1 MNRNRFEGKVAL
13 VTGAGSPR
21 GIGRATALALAREG
35 AKVTIT
41 DIVADNVKRVVSELT
56 EISQA
61 IGEVADV
68 RNKDQMVRVVKRTTE
83 ALGGLDILVNVAGL
97 TRPTLFLDI
106 SEEEYDLVLDVNLK
120 GTFLTTQAAVP
131 AMRERWRHNCLSLFS
146 IGAKRRWRFWH
157 IRLQRGQSRHYGL
170 DQGSCS

>member
-1 MNRNRFEGKVAL
+1 MRNRFEGKVAL

-56 EISQA
+56 EISKG

-68 RNKDQMVRVVKRTTE
+68 RNKEQMVRVVRRTTE
-83 ALGGLDILVNVAGL
+83 ALGGLDSLVNVAGL
-97 TRPTLFLDI
+97 TRHTLFLDI
-106 SEEEYDLVLDVNLK
+106 SEEDYDLVLDSNV
-120 GTFLTTQAAVP
+120 
-131 AMRERWRHNCLSLFS
+131 
-146 IGAKRRWRFWH
+146 
-157 IRLQRGQSRHYGL
+157 
-170 DQGSCS
+170 

>member
-1 MNRNRFEGKVAL
+1 MKNRFEGKVAL

-83 ALGGLDILVNVAGL
+83 ALGGA
-97 TRPTLFLDI
+97 RY
-106 SEEEYDLVLDVNLK
+106 SCEC
-120 GTFLTTQAAVP
+120 
-131 AMRERWRHNCLSLFS
+131 RWLNPPYFVSRYL
-146 IGAKRRWRFWH
+146 RRRV
-157 IRLQRGQSRHYGL
+157 
-170 DQGSCS
+170 

>member
-1 MNRNRFEGKVAL
+1 MQRKEGIQVNGNRFEGKVAL

-56 EISQA
+56 EVSQA
-61 IGEVADV
+61 IGAGADV
-68 RNKDQMVRVVKRTTE
+68 RDKDQMVRLGKRTPET
-83 ALGGLDILVNVAGL
+83 LRGLDILVNVAGL

-106 SEEEYDLVLDVNLK
+106 
-120 GTFLTTQAAVP
+120 
-131 AMRERWRHNCLSLFS
+131 
-146 IGAKRRWRFWH
+146 
-157 IRLQRGQSRHYGL
+157 
-170 DQGSCS
+170 

>member
-41 DIVADNVKRVVSELT
+41 DILADNVKRVVSELT
-56 EISQA
+56 EINQA

-68 RNKDQMVRVVKRTTE
+68 RDKDQMLRVIKRTTE
-83 ALGGLDILVNVAGL
+83 TFGG
-97 TRPTLFLDI
+97 
-106 SEEEYDLVLDVNLK
+106 
-120 GTFLTTQAAVP
+120 
-131 AMRERWRHNCLSLFS
+131 
-146 IGAKRRWRFWH
+146 
-157 IRLQRGQSRHYGL
+157 
-170 DQGSCS
+170 

>member
-1 MNRNRFEGKVAL
+1 MSVAVRNRFEGKVAL

-41 DIVADNVKRVVSELT
+41 DIVANNVKRVVSELE

-83 ALGGLDILVNVAGL
+83 AFDYSYHLILISHICHFTNGLAY
-97 TRPTLFLDI
+97 LF
-106 SEEEYDLVLDVNLK
+106 
-120 GTFLTTQAAVP
+120 
-131 AMRERWRHNCLSLFS
+131 
-146 IGAKRRWRFWH
+146 
-157 IRLQRGQSRHYGL
+157 
-170 DQGSCS
+170 

>member
-1 MNRNRFEGKVAL
+1 MRNRFEGKVAL

-41 DIVADNVKRVVSELT
+41 DIVADNVKRVVSELE

-68 RNKDQMVRVVKRTTE
+68 RNQEQMVQVGKRTRE
-83 ALGGLDILVNVAGL
+83 AFGGPGILVNVGGV
-97 TRPTLFLDI
+97 TRPTF
-106 SEEEYDLVLDVNLK
+106 
-120 GTFLTTQAAVP
+120 
-131 AMRERWRHNCLSLFS
+131 
-146 IGAKRRWRFWH
+146 
-157 IRLQRGQSRHYGL
+157 
-170 DQGSCS
+170 

>member
-1 MNRNRFEGKVAL
+1 MSSTVRKEGVQVNRNRFEGKVAL

-41 DIVADNVKRVVSELT
+41 DIVADNVKRVVSELK

-68 RNKDQMVRVVKRTTE
+68 RNKDQMVQVVKRTTE
-83 ALGGLDILVNVAGL
+83 AFGGLDILVNVAGL
-97 TRPTLFLDI
+97 TRPTLFLDV
-106 SEEEYDLVLDVNLK
+106 SEEEFDLVLDVNLK

-131 AMRERWRHNCLSLFS
+131 ALLERGGGAIVSLFR
-146 IGAKRRWRFWH
+146 IRAKRRWSFWR
-157 IRLQRGQSRHYGL
+157 ICL
-170 DQGSCS
+170 

>member
-35 AKVTIT
+35 AKVAIT

-56 EISQA
+56 EVSQA

-68 RNKDQMVRVVKRTTE
+68 RDKDQMVRVVKRTTE
-83 ALGGLDILVNVAGL
+83 TFGG
-97 TRPTLFLDI
+97 
-106 SEEEYDLVLDVNLK
+106 
-120 GTFLTTQAAVP
+120 
-131 AMRERWRHNCLSLFS
+131 
-146 IGAKRRWRFWH
+146 
-157 IRLQRGQSRHYGL
+157 
-170 DQGSCS
+170 